1 MVFNTILQ
9 AGSQPTSLRPGAN
22 YNYLPVIFRW
32 KYHIQEVMFSLLFAT
47 DKKKTLLLKQY
58 YR

>member
-22 YNYLPVIFRW
+22 YINLPVIFRW
-32 KYHIQEVMFSLLFAT
+32 KYQIQDVMFSLLFAT
-47 DKKKTLLLKQY
+47 DKNFIEMKIVK
-58 YR
+58 

>member
-22 YNYLPVIFRW
+22 YLSMEISNTGCDV
-32 KYHIQEVMFSLLFAT
+32 
-47 DKKKTLLLKQY
+47 
-58 YR
+58 